1 MHHDDIVAV
10 LIGTCRDEILRRFLK
25 RNASRGR
32 LTENLPSE
40 TTGIF
45 SRRLLCRL
53 ALLVSRQTDCNPR
66 PAFLLAFEFDV
77 STV

>member
-1 MHHDDIVAV
+1 MHHYDIAAKV
-10 LIGTCRDEILRRFLK
+10 LIDTCRDEILRRLLK
-25 RNASRGR
+25 HNVSRGK

-45 SRRLLCRL
+45 SRRLLCR
-53 ALLVSRQTDCNPR
+53 LVSRQTDCNPR

-77 STV
+77 SIV